1 MPRLGGCI
9 SPDNS
14 TRKRNHT
21 ANVRRQT
28 FSRLLIHFLKANLFG
43 NPSLRRRPLREF
55 SVHQPKEGGQPMADT
70 MLVVGAT
77 GMQGG
82 GVARH
87 LLERGAIKI
96 RCLTRRP
103 DSAPPKLLQQPG
115 ADVVEADLDD
125 PASIRRAMHGCHGVL
140 GVTNFWEASFS
151 DYHHGVNLIEAH
163 AEAGE
168 GTLLLLIMPR
178 SRKVRG
184 GAIDLPHF
192 DTKVAM
198 A

>member
-28 FSRLLIHFLKANLFG
+28 FARLLIHFLKANLFG
-43 NPSLRRRPLREF
+43 NPSFRQRPLREF

-96 RCLTRRP
+96 RCMTRRP
-103 DSAPPKLLQQPG
+103 DSEPAKLLQQRG
-115 ADVVEADLDD
+115 ADVVQADWMIPQAFGELCMAVMAFL
-125 PASIRRAMHGCHGVL
+125 AS
-140 GVTNFWEASFS
+140 
-151 DYHHGVNLIEAH
+151 LISGKLFFA
-163 AEAGE
+163 
-168 GTLLLLIMPR
+168 
-178 SRKVRG
+178 
-184 GAIDLPHF
+184 
-192 DTKVAM
+192 
-198 A
+198 